1 MKIRTVTRGV
11 FGLALLGASAMA
23 HAHEAGDWLVRVGG
37 GQVDPKSNNGDVVDV
52 GSDSSVTATLTY
64 MMTERWAIDVLAA
77 WPFEHSI
84 NLKGDGTRVGSTKHL
99 PPVVSLQYHFLPN
112 ADFQPYVGVGLNY
125 THFFDEETT
134 GPLAGSNLSL
144 DDSWGAAAQVGL
156 DWMLGEKWFLNADI
170 RWIDINTDA
179 FLDGVFLE
187 EVEIDPMVYSAS
199 VGFRF

>member
-1 MKIRTVTRGV
+1 MKTRTVTRGV
-11 FGLALLGASAMA
+11 FGLALLGASALA
-23 HAHEAGDWLVRVGG
+23 NAHEAGDWLVRIGG

-64 MMTERWAIDVLAA
+64 MMTEHWAIDVLAA

-99 PPVVSLQYHFLPN
+99 PPTVSLQYHFLPN
-112 ADFQPYVGVGLNY
+112 ADFQPYVGLGLNY
-125 THFFDEETT
+125 TNFFDEETT
-134 GPLAGSNLSL
+134 GPLAGSDLSL
-144 DDSWGAAAQVGL
+144 DDSWGVAAQVGI
-156 DWMLGEKWFLNADI
+156 DWMLGDTWFVNADV

>member
-1 MKIRTVTRGV
+1 MKTRTVTRGI
-11 FGLALLGASAMA
+11 FGLALLGASALA
-23 HAHEAGDWLVRVGG
+23 NAHEAGDWLVRIGG

-99 PPVVSLQYHFLPN
+99 PPTVSLQYHFLPN
-112 ADFQPYVGVGLNY
+112 ADFQPYVGLGVNY
-125 THFFDEETT
+125 TNFFDEETT
-134 GPLAGSNLSL
+134 GPLAGSDLSL
-144 DDSWGAAAQVGL
+144 DDSWGVAAQVGL
-156 DWMLGEKWFLNADI
+156 DWMLGDTWFVNADV

>member
-1 MKIRTVTRGV
+1 MKTRTVTRGI
-11 FGLALLGASAMA
+11 FGLALLGASALA
-23 HAHEAGDWLVRVGG
+23 NAHEAGDWLVRIGG

-99 PPVVSLQYHFLPN
+99 PPTVSLQYHFLPN
-112 ADFQPYVGVGLNY
+112 ADFQPYVGLGINY
-125 THFFDEETT
+125 TNFFDEETT
-134 GPLAGSNLSL
+134 GPLAGSDLSL
-144 DDSWGAAAQVGL
+144 DDSWGVAAQVGL
-156 DWMLGEKWFLNADI
+156 DWMLGDTWFVNADV